1 MKKQNLGKRYSRIE
15 YDEPIEEHENEQNEE
30 QNNENGGRPYRRG
43 YNGRRFFRRYRRYNR
58 NYRRPFSI
66 EVVLTEDAT
75 TLQLPERKTT
85 GSAGADLKALVGGTI
100 PAHGMLTG
108 VRTGIKIKIPNKGTV
123 GWITPRSGMSS
134 DGITIINAPGEIDS
148 DYRGELLINFANL
161 SDKDYTF
168 GPGDR
173 IAQITFTS
181 VRTGPFNVV
190 PEFSPDRFVNTRGEG
205 GFGSTDKEEISND
218 GDDGE
223 PVVTEN

>member
-85 GSAGADLKALVGGTI
+85 GSAGADLKALIGGTI

-134 DGITIINAPGEIDS
+134 EGITIINAPGEIDS
-148 DYRGELLINFANL
+148 DYRGEIGLPIHNDSDEIQLIRAHERVAQLILHQACEIDFIEQDNL
-161 SDKDYTF
+161 SET
-168 GPGDR
+168 DR
-173 IAQITFTS
+173 GT
-181 VRTGPFNVV
+181 
-190 PEFSPDRFVNTRGEG
+190 G
-205 GFGSTDKEEISND
+205 GFGST
-218 GDDGE
+218 GRM
-223 PVVTEN
+223 